1 MESKIQNTGKSM
13 LAQMLDPSR
22 IRITFDK
29 ITWEQGIL
37 QAADIFILMPE
48 HPSGHSAFFAV
59 PAFFLYQL

>member
-1 MESKIQNTGKSM
+1 MEKRDEFFEDVYKLMESKIQNTGKSM

-37 QAADIFILMPE
+37 QAADILE
-48 HPSGHSAFFAV
+48 K
-59 PAFFLYQL
+59 